1 MALNHSLPA
10 RPRQPDLAAIDPQDV
25 IAEYDRESDT
35 LIVQFFG
42 RGRPAV
48 ILHTGGVT
56 DYWLDP
62 ETHEIIGLQ
71 VEGYLTQA
79 VYQLPLL
86 LDLADFVGIGSDE
99 VAPIRQ
105 RISRERGILGIV
117 EPLLASA

>member
-1 MALNHSLPA
+1 MAMNESLSV
-10 RPRQPDLAAIDPQDV
+10 RPRQPDLATIDPRNLG
-25 IAEYDRESDT
+25 AEYDRESDR

-48 ILHTGGVT
+48 MLHTGGVA

-86 LDLADFVGIGSDE
+86 LDLAEFVGLAGDE
-99 VAPIRQ
+99 VTPIRQ